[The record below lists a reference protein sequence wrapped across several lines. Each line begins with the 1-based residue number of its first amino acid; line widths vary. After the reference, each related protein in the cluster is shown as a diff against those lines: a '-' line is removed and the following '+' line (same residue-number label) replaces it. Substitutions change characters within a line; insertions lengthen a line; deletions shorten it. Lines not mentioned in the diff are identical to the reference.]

1 MPTLTRWFIKSAL
14 LYLVAALLAAVL
26 DVSFPRSTAITALRP
41 VYLHLFVVGWITQM
55 IFGVAYWMFPR
66 YSRERPR
73 GSAALGW
80 GTYGMLNLGLLLR
93 LAGEPVEVLRL
104 EAELGWLL
112 VGSAT
117 LQWVAG
123 ALFVANTWGRVKE
136 R

>member
-41 VYLHLFVVGWITQM
+41 VYLHVFVVGWITQM